1 MKILRALATA
11 FTGFGWALAPPS
23 GPYDFGF
30 VVPVPHPEAVDSPS
44 VPLSRQEREAF
55 RRLAKGG
62 PGPKNNVH

>member
-1 MKILRALATA
+1 
-11 FTGFGWALAPPS
+11 
-23 GPYDFGF
+23 
-30 VVPVPHPEAVDSPS
+30 VDSPS